1 MSVPAEYLF
10 QGSAERPASSRKLSS
25 GFYCSECNRSWLLED
40 TDKISGGLCCGQRVV
55 ESHNLEIA
63 SDGSENSKPEFIAN
77 DPTDFSDSSS
87 SAAAPDNLNDLASV
101 SATSDEPSTRML
113 SNPAKQARSKQD
125 DNPKEMAQEKE
136 EIDIVVKGILIDQK
150 CREQLKAALEIISA
164 NIRTV
169 NKIEDLFGKAGA
181 QPLRDL
187 YDEHVKALLQE
198 KDDMLA
204 VIDCIYDIAT
214 EAGIATPAGSAERPA
229 VAASS
234 RDEADAHSD
243 FHVPENS
250 IVADLRRQVLRF
262 EALSF
267 ALQQRS

>member
-1 MSVPAEYLF
+1 MAVPAEHLF

-25 GFYCSECNRSWLLED
+25 GFYCSECNQSWLFKD
-40 TDKISGGLCCGQRVV
+40 TDKILGGLCCGQRVV
-55 ESHNLEIA
+55 EADVLA
-63 SDGSENSKPEFIAN
+63 DDGSDSSKPEFIAN

-87 SAAAPDNLNDLASV
+87 SAAAPDNLNDLACLST
-101 SATSDEPSTRML
+101 TSDEPSTRML

-125 DNPKEMAQEKE
+125 NNPTETAQEKE
-136 EIDIVVKGILIDQK
+136 EIDIVVEGILIDQK

-169 NKIEDLFGKAGA
+169 NKIEDLFRRPGA

-187 YDEHVKALLQE
+187 YDEHVKALLEE

-214 EAGIATPAGSAERPA
+214 AAGIETPAKEDLQKSGGGSTKKAPA
-229 VAASS
+229 APAASS
-234 RDEADAHSD
+234 APAA
-243 FHVPENS
+243 PTNK
-250 IVADLRRQVLRF
+250 L
-262 EALSF
+262 
-267 ALQQRS
+267 